1 MVFSEKISDGRLLS
15 KMRIISGR
23 YKGKQIQFIKSQ
35 TTRPLKDSVK
45 ENIFNILIH
54 SKKIN
59 TKIEGSNVL
68 DLYSGIGSFGI
79 ECFSRKAKKVT
90 FIEENNKIIKVL
102 KKNLN
107 LLIEDE
113 KAIILNE
120 KVEKSLLYYKKE
132 KFNIIFFDPPF
143 ADNRIVYNLKNIK
156 KNKIFRD
163 DHVVIIHREKGS
175 NEKFNDIFN
184 ELIIKYYGRSKI
196 IFGKFF

>member
-1 MVFSEKISDGRLLS
+1 
-15 KMRIISGR
+15 MRIISGR

-54 SKKIN
+54 SNKIN

-120 KVEKSLLYYKKE
+120 KVEEILLYYKKE

-175 NEKFNDIFN
+175 NEKFNDIFSK
-184 ELIIKYYGRSKI
+184 LIIKYYGKSKI